1 MWLIAATS
9 PPPALQ
15 MATKYHPIS
24 VLETSG
30 KSLRKFLTFPDLPR
44 TISGN
49 FYFRLFEHIF
59 HFCAFISAIEMTFHG
74 NPRRAKICGA
84 NRKVF
89 YVQKKV
95 NDSMQNV
102 FAQPGFVFYCQIH
115 YFAIDAQKNLGGGA
129 KIWKKTIKNRR
140 QQFQ

>member
-15 MATKYHPIS
+15 MATKYHRIL
-24 VLETSG
+24 VLEASG
-30 KSLRKFLTFPDLPR
+30 KSLRTFFIFPDFPR

-49 FYFRLFEHIF
+49 FDFRLFEHIF

-74 NPRRAKICGA
+74 NPRCAKIFGA
-84 NRKVF
+84 YRKVF
-89 YVQKKV
+89 HVQKKV
-95 NDSMQNV
+95 NYSMQNV

-115 YFAIDAQKNLGGGA
+115 YFAIEAQKKSWGGL
-129 KIWKKTIKNRR
+129 
-140 QQFQ
+140 F

>member
-24 VLETSG
+24 VQGASG
-30 KSLRKFLTFPDLPR
+30 KSLGTFLTFPDLPR
-44 TISGN
+44 TFSDN
-49 FYFRLFEHIF
+49 FDFRLFGLIF

-89 YVQKKV
+89 HAQKKV

-115 YFAIDAQKNLGGGA
+115 YFAIDAQKKSWGGL
-129 KIWKKTIKNRR
+129 K
-140 QQFQ
+140 

>member
-9 PPPALQ
+9 PPTALQ

-24 VLETSG
+24 VLEASK
-30 KSLRKFLTFPDLPR
+30 KSLMTFLTFPNLPR

-49 FYFRLFEHIF
+49 FDFRLFEHIF

-74 NPRRAKICGA
+74 NPRRVKICGVY
-84 NRKVF
+84 RKVF
-89 YVQKKV
+89 HVQKKV

-102 FAQPGFVFYCQIH
+102 FAQPGFVFYFQIH
-115 YFAIDAQKNLGGGA
+115 YFAIDAQKIFWGGL
-129 KIWKKTIKNRR
+129 N
-140 QQFQ
+140 